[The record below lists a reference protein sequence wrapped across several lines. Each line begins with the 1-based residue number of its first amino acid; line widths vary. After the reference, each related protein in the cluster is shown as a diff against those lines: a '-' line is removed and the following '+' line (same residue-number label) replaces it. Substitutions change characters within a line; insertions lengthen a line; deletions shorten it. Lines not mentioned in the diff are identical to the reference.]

1 MNDNVNRNWPSGQSA
16 AEAGLL
22 TAARSNQI
30 EAVQGESNQLKPKQR
45 TTGSGTLTA
54 PGPIKR
60 IRRSARP
67 YDPVAAINRLFGWH
81 QHPRNGKVARLPET
95 MRDQINR
102 MLDDGF
108 PYRAILKKLRELSAE
123 ALPHSLSEMNISNWV
138 HGGYQDWRRRQLE
151 AQAASGTSRTGE
163 RSSATVP
170 PSSAQLVPPPP
181 APIRTFPRP
190 SAPIK
195 A

>member
-45 TTGSGTLTA
+45 TTGSGTFTA

-95 MRDQINR
+95 MRDQING

-108 PYRAILKKLRELSAE
+108 PYRAILKKLRESSAE
-123 ALPHSLSEMNISNWV
+123 ALAHSLSEMNISNWV
-138 HGGYQDWRRRQLE
+138 HGGYQDWRRQRLE
-151 AQAASGTSRTGE
+151 EQVISDAVRTRE
-163 RSSATVP
+163 RRPPA
-170 PSSAQLVPPPP
+170 PSSNAQLASPSP
-181 APIRTFPRP
+181 APIRTFPRR

-195 A
+195 G

>member
-16 AEAGLL
+16 AQAGLL

-30 EAVQGESNQLKPKQR
+30 AAVQGESNPLKVKQSPAR
-45 TTGSGTLTA
+45 PETLTGA
-54 PGPIKR
+54 SSKKR
-60 IRRSARP
+60 NRRSARQP
-67 YDPVAAINRLFGWH
+67 DLVAMINRLFGWH
-81 QHPRNGKVARLPET
+81 QHPRNGKVARLPEAV
-95 MRDQINR
+95 RNQINR

-108 PYRAILKKLRELSAE
+108 AYRAILKNLHESSAE

-138 HGGYQDWRRRQLE
+138 HGGYQDWRRQRLE
-151 AQAASGTSRTGE
+151 EQVISDAVRTRE
-163 RSSATVP
+163 RP
-170 PSSAQLVPPPP
+170 PPAPSSSAQLASPSP

-190 SAPIK
+190 SVPIK